1 MIKIGKTLSPLGKN
15 YTRLRVAAACPA
27 VVNSACVVVA
37 VPHLAAA
44 GAGPSQESKQ
54 TYNI

>member
-15 YTRLRVAAACPA
+15 NNRLRVAAACPA

-44 GAGPSQESKQ
+44 GAGPS
-54 TYNI
+54 